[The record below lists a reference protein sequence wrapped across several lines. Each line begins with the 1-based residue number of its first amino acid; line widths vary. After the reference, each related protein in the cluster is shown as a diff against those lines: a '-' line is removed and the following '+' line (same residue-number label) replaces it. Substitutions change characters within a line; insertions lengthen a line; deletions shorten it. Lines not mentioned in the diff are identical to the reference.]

1 MSKSMLKKSSF
12 NYNNFSYRTDEKGK
26 VHVDFTMLIYI
37 YNAQKLAV
45 NRLNQQMHKMNQA
58 VFRLSKRGKTFME
71 LISIIIE
78 IEMWVLI

>member
-12 NYNNFSYRTDEKGK
+12 NYNNFSYRTGEKGK

>member
-1 MSKSMLKKSSF
+1 
-12 NYNNFSYRTDEKGK
+12 
-26 VHVDFTMLIYI
+26 MLIYI

-78 IEMWVLI
+78 IEMWALI